1 MKVSSG
7 KTAFCNRLA
16 RAGIDHSVAAELGAR
31 ASHTVPFSRGDRLE
45 REGELTDSVY
55 LLDTGW
61 LANVGV
67 LQDGSAFFR
76 EVHLPGDIVGLS
88 NLAWELA
95 TNDLMA
101 LTDGMARRLSRSDLH
116 AVMAASPKIAS
127 VLLTFGIVQQTALTD
142 RHAHALKS
150 DGRAR
155 LLSFLL
161 DLHDRQ
167 AAAKRDDWVDLPI
180 TQIHVSNAIGLSKVH
195 VNVLLRSLEE
205 EGAIERRPNA
215 VRLNEVATLRDET
228 GYVVRWE
235 NIDVSWILDMG
246 HKRASYAS

>member
-1 MKVSSG
+1 M
-7 KTAFCNRLA
+7 
-16 RAGIDHSVAAELGAR
+16 
-31 ASHTVPFSRGDRLE
+31 
-45 REGELTDSVY
+45 
-55 LLDTGW
+55 
-61 LANVGV
+61 
-67 LQDGSAFFR
+67 
-76 EVHLPGDIVGLS
+76 HLPGDIVGLS

-95 TNDLMA
+95 TNDLIA
-101 LTDGMARRLSRSDLH
+101 LTDGVARRLSRSDLH
-116 AVMAASPKIAS
+116 AVLAGSPQIAS

-150 DGRAR
+150 DGRGR
-155 LLSFLL
+155 LLCFLL